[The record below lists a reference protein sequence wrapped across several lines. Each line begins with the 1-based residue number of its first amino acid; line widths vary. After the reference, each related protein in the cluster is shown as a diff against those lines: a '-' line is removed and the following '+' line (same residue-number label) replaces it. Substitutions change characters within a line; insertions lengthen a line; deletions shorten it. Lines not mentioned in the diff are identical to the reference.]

1 MLEINEYGVFVGSG
15 ITRVVAKIKALG
27 NVEFRYVCDSGVWRG
42 SIGIEFRNWGASS
55 PITRKNKGFRSLES
69 LMDFLLKELS
79 LKIDEKEFKRFKKIF
94 NEKIPC
100 EQKGQ
105 LDLFAEF

>member
-1 MLEINEYGVFVGSG
+1 MLEINKYGVFIGSG
-15 ITRVVAKIKALG
+15 ITRVVAEVKAFG
-27 NVEFRYVCDSGVWRG
+27 SVEFRYLCDSGVWRG

-69 LMDFLLKELS
+69 LMNFLLKELS
-79 LKIDEKEFKRFKKIF
+79 SKIDEKEFKRFKKIF
-94 NEKIPC
+94 DEKIQY

-105 LDLFAEF
+105 LDLFAD